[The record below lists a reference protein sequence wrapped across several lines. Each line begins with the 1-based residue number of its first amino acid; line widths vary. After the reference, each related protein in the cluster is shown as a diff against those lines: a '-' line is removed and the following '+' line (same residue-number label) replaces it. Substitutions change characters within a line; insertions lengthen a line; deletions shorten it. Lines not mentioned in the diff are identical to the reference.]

1 MSVNSR
7 QSGSVLNLSGAHTAA
22 QPAANWL
29 TQATALYKKDI
40 RAETRT
46 RVAINSVGLFAFS
59 SLFLLA
65 LATRGLGEVQ
75 SIKLLNLPLSNIT
88 MGDVVK
94 AQTPAWTD
102 ASKLGLLW
110 VLLVFSAFAGLA
122 HGFVHEEEA
131 GTSTALRLTMNPQ
144 AVYAGKLGFNLTLL
158 SLIAVLVTP
167 LYKSITGMHT
177 GSLLAFVFV
186 MASGCLGL
194 GSTAT
199 IGAVLASTAR
209 GSGALFGAIGLPM
222 IVVFLMLLLN
232 AANTLYNAEATA
244 VRCVQDFGGLLSF
257 GILLITV
264 SVLTFRYVWEE

>member
-1 MSVNSR
+1 MSANTQPAV
-7 QSGSVLNLSGAHTAA
+7 SVLKATTQQSAA
-22 QPAANWL
+22 TPAASWHI
-29 TQATALYKKDI
+29 QAVALYRKDI

-65 LATRGLGEVQ
+65 LATRGLREVQ
-75 SIKLLNLPLSNIT
+75 SIKLLNLPLSNIS
-88 MGDVVK
+88 MGDVTK

-102 ASKLGLLW
+102 ASKLGMLW

-167 LYKSITGMHT
+167 LYMSITGMSS
-177 GSLLAFVFV
+177 GSLGNFAIV
-186 MASGCLGL
+186 MAAGCIGL

-199 IGAVLASTAR
+199 IVAVLASKAR

-232 AANTLYNAEATA
+232 AANTLYNAEATR
-244 VRCVQDFGGLLSF
+244 VRMVQDFGGLLSF

-264 SVLTFRYVWEE
+264 SALTFKYVWEE